1 METDSTRPLRGR
13 LVLTCALA
21 AVLVV
26 VAYRETR
33 PFVFG
38 RMLDLYKVPTDFM
51 VYYRA
56 GEAMATGGHLYDGAL
71 YGPLP
76 FTYPPFAGTVFR
88 ALATAPPE
96 MSASFWQLACVGAL
110 VAVILG
116 SLVHLGY
123 RLDTATIVLG
133 VAATVATLALSPVRD
148 SFFYGQINILLM
160 LLVSL
165 DFLRR
170 RDRFTGIGVGIAAGL
185 KLTPAFFILVFLMQ
199 RRWRDAATATAT
211 FIATIAIGLATV
223 PDAWTFW
230 TSAVFD
236 SSRVG
241 SDTVSASQSLKGFTE
256 RLFGDSTGGVILWA
270 VLVCALLA
278 LLCIAVRWATRQGNQ
293 ALVMSVGGVAA
304 CLVSPF
310 SWHHHWVWL
319 VPLAVCIV
327 DAGQHAARSLHRRT
341 SSRAAGWVTD
351 QAVVLLSAAAVVVV
365 MIPYCS
371 HQLSYRF
378 SFMGQPGLPVPLNHM
393 WVLWG
398 VLIVTAA
405 AVPGITGLLRR
416 RRGHEPP
423 VRPLPDRA
431 PRHGSG
437 TPA

>member
-88 ALATAPPE
+88 ALAPAPPE
-96 MSASFWQLACVGAL
+96 MSAAFWQLACVGAL

-236 SSRVG
+236 SSRV
-241 SDTVSASQSLKGFTE
+241 
-256 RLFGDSTGGVILWA
+256 
-270 VLVCALLA
+270 
-278 LLCIAVRWATRQGNQ
+278 GNQ